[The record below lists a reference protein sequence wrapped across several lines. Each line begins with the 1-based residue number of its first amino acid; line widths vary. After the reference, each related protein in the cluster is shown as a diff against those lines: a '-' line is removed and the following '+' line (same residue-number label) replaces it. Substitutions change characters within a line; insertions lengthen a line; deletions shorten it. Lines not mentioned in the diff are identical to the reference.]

1 MKNLLEVNDLRV
13 LFKVPE
19 GTIRAVDGVSFRIP
33 PGKTVALV
41 GESGSGKSVVSQTIM
56 RILPKVAQIESGEVL
71 FDDPAVDGPPVDI
84 TQLKDNSRTMRSMR
98 GGRISIIFQP
108 GRPKPAKPLPTCCD
122 WSAFPTRSARYAR
135 ILLNC
140 RAALDSAP

>member
-98 GGRISIIFQP
+98 GGAS
-108 GRPKPAKPLPTCCD
+108 
-122 WSAFPTRSARYAR
+122 RS
-135 ILLNC
+135 
-140 RAALDSAP
+140 SFKSP